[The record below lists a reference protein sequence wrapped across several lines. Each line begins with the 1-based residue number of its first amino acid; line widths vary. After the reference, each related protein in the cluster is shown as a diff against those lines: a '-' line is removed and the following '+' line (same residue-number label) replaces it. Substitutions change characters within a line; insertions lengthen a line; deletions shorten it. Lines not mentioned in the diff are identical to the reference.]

1 MVTEAVLQTLLTEM
15 ERVLNGFAL
24 TANSDDPHDLQP
36 ITPSHFNTQ
45 EGYLLTPTFVWKD
58 RPVPSKNVE
67 AGAISGGFVLEGV
80 VTRVSYIIAS

>member
-45 EGYLLTPTFVWKD
+45 EGYLLTPTFV
-58 RPVPSKNVE
+58 
-67 AGAISGGFVLEGV
+67 
-80 VTRVSYIIAS
+80 